1 VDDEERPCVFWSSFR
16 SHSSRP
22 RSANQNNCFCNF
34 YRVFE
39 VISLLQNFETKRVL
53 STQERK
59 MRDQLPDEVSLRV
72 FNCLSARELA
82 EVSLVSRS
90 WLHLTRDEAVVR
102 PHILFLFSI
111 YNLNK

>member
-1 VDDEERPCVFWSSFR
+1 
-16 SHSSRP
+16 
-22 RSANQNNCFCNF
+22 
-34 YRVFE
+34 
-39 VISLLQNFETKRVL
+39 
-53 STQERK
+53 

-102 PHILFLFSI
+102 PHILFLFYFRFI
-111 YNLNK
+111 I